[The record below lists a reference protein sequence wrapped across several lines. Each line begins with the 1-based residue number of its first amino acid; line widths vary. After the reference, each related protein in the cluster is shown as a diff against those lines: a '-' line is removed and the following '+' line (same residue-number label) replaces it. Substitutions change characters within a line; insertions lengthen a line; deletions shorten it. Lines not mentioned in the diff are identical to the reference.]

1 MKQSNPG
8 PFLEHD
14 VKEVKG
20 QHKGRKGQ
28 SRRKTGPKW
37 RKRWKLMKLLV
48 RVLKRAPT

>member
-1 MKQSNPG
+1 MEQSNPG
-8 PFLEHD
+8 PFFEHEG
-14 VKEVKG
+14 KEVKA
-20 QHKGRKGQ
+20 QHKGRKDQ